1 MERVNTEGVT
11 CLKSHPY
18 MCLACLQH
26 YTVTQTVCNTIPSP
40 RPFATLYRHPD
51 RLQHYTVTQTVFSNH
66 PFIAVLYTVLTAFYV
81 YS

>member
-26 YTVTQTVCNTIPSP
+26 HTVTQTICTLLHKFFQATYSK
-40 RPFATLYRHPD
+40 RPFI
-51 RLQHYTVTQTVFSNH
+51 S
-66 PFIAVLYTVLTAFYV
+66 VLCIVLTTFYV
-81 YS
+81 YSELTFVTHI